1 MQGGV
6 LYCVIVGGV
15 FLLAAVFSVGM
26 IFWMYVTDRWKK
38 KDDPSAPGF
47 LELDKRGRGDD
58 GKRRDAEKAEV
69 AQRVSTKT
77 PQVAQRRKLFLYRQI

>member
-26 IFWMYVTDRWKK
+26 IFWMYVTDRWNKK
-38 KDDPSAPGF
+38 NDPGAPGF
-47 LELDKRGRGDD
+47 LELDRRGRTTTDD
-58 GKRRDAEKAEV
+58 GNRREAETAEN
-69 AQRVSTKT
+69 AE
-77 PQVAQRRKLFLYRQI
+77 PQDKSE